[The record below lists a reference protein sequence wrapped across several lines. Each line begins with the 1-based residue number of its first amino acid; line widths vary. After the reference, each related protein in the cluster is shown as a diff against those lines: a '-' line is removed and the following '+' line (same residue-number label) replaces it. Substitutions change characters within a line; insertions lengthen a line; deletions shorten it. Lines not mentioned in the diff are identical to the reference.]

1 MERKSLPTVQEKWF
15 AASGLHFLPE
25 LAHDLLY
32 GRQMRALWRKPR
44 GLRPRAPYANLI
56 AFMRDRL
63 AKDPGDQRLRQSLA
77 THLGMAGRYDEA
89 VAEVEK
95 LLESGSSDF
104 ETKRLLVG
112 LKFHRL
118 LRGLAGR

>member
-1 MERKSLPTVQEKWF
+1 
-15 AASGLHFLPE
+15 
-25 LAHDLLY
+25 
-32 GRQMRALWRKPR
+32 
-44 GLRPRAPYANLI
+44 
-56 AFMRDRL
+56 MRDRL
-63 AKDPGDQRLRQSLA
+63 AKDPADQRLRLSLA
-77 THLGMAGRYDEA
+77 THLRMAGRYDEA

-95 LLESGSSDF
+95 LLQSGSSDF

>member
-1 MERKSLPTVQEKWF
+1 
-15 AASGLHFLPE
+15 
-25 LAHDLLY
+25 
-32 GRQMRALWRKPR
+32 MRE
-44 GLRPRAPYANLI
+44 
-56 AFMRDRL
+56 RL
-63 AKDPGDQRLRQSLA
+63 ARDPGDRRLRHSLA

-95 LLESGSSDF
+95 LLEAGLNDF

-118 LRGLAGR
+118 LRDLTGR